1 MTIRT
6 TARSLLAALTLL
18 AQVHTAVAV
27 AAVPA
32 DEDEDAQP
40 VAVNA
45 PWALSLAT
53 LVDQQSTR
61 GFFGELGYD
70 LTKKTS
76 VRFAADATSRTMT
89 NPANFNS
96 QGVEAGAAH
105 DFARF
110 RLDGAVAHWQNTD
123 INSAN
128 ELRLGGAFHF
138 DPWTAGLR
146 AGYRR
151 ATFDPIAT
159 TVTTP
164 AAPLPQAAVARCD
177 LNNTAFGLDGR
188 YQGRVWGGY
197 VTATTY
203 RYADAKCGFQFNDGS
218 TVEQQLT
225 KAQFA
230 QLAAAQAAQLTA
242 AALHHVGRQEMLLD
256 GYVDAGA
263 SWKKDDFVVS
273 LDYSRLKDYF
283 AGATSNTY
291 SVTGTADLGDHAGI
305 DCTLGITQGGGVT
318 EGGFVG
324 FAVRAKF

>member
-6 TARSLLAALTLL
+6 TARDLLVALLLL
-18 AQVHTAVAV
+18 AQAG
-27 AAVPA
+27 AASAAAEAA
-32 DEDEDAQP
+32 DEDEEAQP
-40 VAVNA
+40 AAHA
-45 PWALSLAT
+45 PWALALAAV
-53 LVDQQSTR
+53 VDQQSTR
-61 GFFGELGYD
+61 GFFGQLGYD
-70 LTKKTS
+70 LTQKTS
-76 VRFAADATSRTMT
+76 VRFAADSTSHTMT
-89 NPANFNS
+89 NPANFTS
-96 QGVEAGAAH
+96 QGVEAGATH

-128 ELRLGGAFHF
+128 ELKLGGAFSA

-151 ATFDPIAT
+151 TTFDPIAT

-164 AAPLPQAAVARCD
+164 AAAQPQSAVARCD

-197 VTATTY
+197 VSATTY
-203 RYADAKCGFQFNDGS
+203 RYADAKCGFQFADGS
-218 TVEQQLT
+218 SAEQHLP
-225 KAQFA
+225 KEQFA
-230 QLAAAQAAQLTA
+230 QLAAAQAAALTQ
-242 AALHHVGRQEMLLD
+242 AALHHIGRQEMLLD

-263 SWKKDDFVVS
+263 SWKHDDLVVS
-273 LDYSRLKDYF
+273 LDYSRLKEYF

-305 DCTLGITQGGGVT
+305 DCTLGITQGRGIT
-318 EGGFVG
+318 DGGFVG
-324 FAVRAKF
+324 FALRAKF